1 MDARMHN
8 MDNTQPSS
16 SFFDRPLPPLD
27 GKRALRLGLTGG
39 IGSGKS
45 TVARELQRL
54 GATVIDADALSRAST
69 ASGGSAIAAI
79 CAAFGDAFITPDGA
93 LDRDRMRTLVFAQP
107 EARARLEAIIHPLV
121 RAEIEQ
127 RAHAVPPGQVAV
139 LDLPLL
145 VESGNWRQRVDVVW
159 VVDCSPE
166 MQIQRVMRRNGWP
179 RTQVEAVLASQA
191 TSAERRAVADTVI
204 SNDGSE
210 LAPLL
215 QQVRQAWAAL

>member
-1 MDARMHN
+1 MDTHL
-8 MDNTQPSS
+8 SL
-16 SFFDRPLPPLD
+16 FDAPLPALD
-27 GKRALRLGLTGG
+27 GSRALRLGLTGG

-79 CAAFGDAFITPDGA
+79 RAAFGDAFITPDGA

>member
-1 MDARMHN
+1 MDTHL
-8 MDNTQPSS
+8 SL
-16 SFFDRPLPPLD
+16 FDTPLPALD
-27 GKRALRLGLTGG
+27 GRRALRLGLTGG

-45 TVARELQRL
+45 TVAAELQRL
-54 GATVIDADALSRAST
+54 GATIIDADALSRAST
-69 ASGGSAIAAI
+69 ASGGSAIASI
-79 CAAFGDAFITPDGA
+79 RAAFGDAFITPDGA
-93 LDRDRMRTLVFAQP
+93 LDRDRMRALVFAQP
-107 EARARLEAIIHPLV
+107 EARARLEAIVHPLV

-127 RAHAVPPGQVAV
+127 RAHAVPAGQVAV

-166 MQIQRVMRRNGWP
+166 VQIQRVMRRNGWP
-179 RTQVEAVLASQA
+179 RAQVEAVLASQA

-204 SNDGSE
+204 SNDGSA